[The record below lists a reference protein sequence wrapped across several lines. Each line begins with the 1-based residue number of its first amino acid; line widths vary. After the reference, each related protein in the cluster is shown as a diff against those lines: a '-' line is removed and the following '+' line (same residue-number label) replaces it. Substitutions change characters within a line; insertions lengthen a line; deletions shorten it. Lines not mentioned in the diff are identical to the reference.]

1 MVYVFVGSRIAK
13 LSDGEQRNQMDA
25 QTKIIN
31 SLLVVGGI
39 LISVIASSLVYHL
52 MQKEIK
58 RLHESPSERDELAA
72 EALEAAEEAPLLGYV
87 SPNSS

>member
-13 LSDGEQRNQMDA
+13 LSDGEQRNHMDT

-39 LISVIASSLVYHL
+39 LLSVLASSLVYHF

-58 RLHESPSERDELAA
+58 RLHDSPSERDELAA
-72 EALEAAEEAPLLGYV
+72 EALEAAEEAPLLGYD
-87 SPNSS
+87 SPSSP